1 MPNKTVIA
9 SLRVTFTLLVRKA
22 CMPLVT
28 GRRKRLCASL
38 REDLSY
44 TLVHDNAKAEAR
56 RERHF
61 HIYVLRRSNRPWNE
75 EENASYLAEMA
86 SSSSELQLRV
96 MEILASTENPFFFM
110 RHQVS
115 KDLQAAMC
123 AAKKR

>member
-38 REDLSY
+38 RSGLIDRDRASE
-44 TLVHDNAKAEAR
+44 
-56 RERHF
+56 
-61 HIYVLRRSNRPWNE
+61 LRYWINRPWNE